1 MSAVAKLA
9 GFALA
14 LAVAF
19 GAAYGIGATVGPLG
33 PADTGSSISEQEQMP
48 GMDMQSETSR

>member
-14 LAVAF
+14 LVVAF